1 MRTPF
6 RFFAG
11 LMLAGALSL
20 ASCKK
25 DSQSPNNPTGSST
38 EPELVENLNGYR
50 FEGRFTEDDPD
61 RYEFPAVVSME
72 EYKDSIR
79 VHFTTLTKPNIF
91 PEGYKWYVAN
101 ARAGKVTR
109 IYKPLDIVMP
119 KFNTFSYCWNH
130 PSFSFG
136 VWPKNDAYATFY
148 APDKTKKVVHINK
161 PNNNFGYVFTRNFT
175 VFYESQGS
183 VYLYEHGSETLLNRF
198 VLSSEPS
205 LVYTQTYQDPDYD
218 ANGYVYRANFITGF
232 FNPTLFGNYVG
243 IARGGQ
249 TLDTL
254 LLDRYDPLIY
264 TNPSSQAY
272 VDKVGDTLCLG
283 LIKRRTANISDG
295 LDMSMFRM
303 LPGETELKP
312 VFLNKAVMDQTGGEG
327 ISFVKGRF
335 RTPSKWLN
343 DSAEWQSLPVPKMKG
358 SYVANHYYYGP
369 TRMYRVAF
377 KDSYTFEIYSRPY

>member
-1 MRTPF
+1 MKYLIF
-6 RFFAG
+6 NCFLVSF
-11 LMLAGALSL
+11 SL
-20 ASCKK
+20 ISCKK
-25 DSQSPNNPTGSST
+25 SDSDTPLPTPTNT
-38 EPELVENLNGYR
+38 EPELVENLNGFR

-61 RYEFPAVVSME
+61 RYEFPAVISME
-72 EYKDSIR
+72 EYNDSIR
-79 VHFTTLTKPNIF
+79 VHFTTLSKPDIK

-119 KFNTFSYCWNH
+119 KFNTFSYCWNQ
-130 PSFSFG
+130 PAFSLG
-136 VWPKNDAYATFY
+136 AWPKNDAYATFY
-148 APDKTKKVVHINK
+148 KPDKTRSVVHINK
-161 PNNNFGYVFTRNFT
+161 PNNQFPFVFTRNFT

-183 VYLYEHGSETLLNRF
+183 VYLYEHNSETLLNRF
-198 VLSSEPS
+198 LLSSEPS
-205 LVYTQTYQDPDYD
+205 IVYAHTYQDPAYD

-254 LLDRYDPLIY
+254 LLNRYDPIIY
-264 TNPSSQAY
+264 TSNSQAY

-295 LDMSMFRM
+295 LDMSLFRI

-312 VFLNKAVMDQTGGEG
+312 VFQNMAVVSQVEGEG
-327 ISFVKGRF
+327 IAFVKGRF

-343 DSAEWQSLPVPKMKG
+343 DSAVWQSLQIPKMKEG
-358 SYVANHYYYGP
+358 YASNHYYYGP
-369 TRMYRVAF
+369 TRIYRVAF